1 MWRACAFDDEG
12 NLYAVR
18 AGETLCDFAK
28 IDKTTG
34 AAEVIAANIPPS
46 YYLTTGTIDNDTRR
60 FYYAICMDEGSAMW
74 IHWVMGTGKLSP
86 SRLDAVTTTV

>member
-34 AAEVIAANIPPS
+34 AAEVMYN
-46 YYLTTGTIDNDTRR
+46 GN
-60 FYYAICMDEGSAMW
+60 
-74 IHWVMGTGKLSP
+74 
-86 SRLDAVTTTV
+86 AVTADASKSRDIWFII